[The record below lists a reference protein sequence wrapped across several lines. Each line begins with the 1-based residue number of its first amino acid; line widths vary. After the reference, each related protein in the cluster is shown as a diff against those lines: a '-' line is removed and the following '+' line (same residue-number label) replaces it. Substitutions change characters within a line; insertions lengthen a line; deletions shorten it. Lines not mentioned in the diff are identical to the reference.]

1 MPAFLI
7 VMLGAVGAVAAARF
21 LAREGR
27 RVSATMDA
35 HRATGGQDP
44 AAGPVD
50 QDKVQVLVRD
60 PQTGTYRP
68 RQG

>member
-27 RVSATMDA
+27 RVSETMDA
-35 HRATGGQDP
+35 HRATGGQTS
-44 AAGPVD
+44 ATGPVD
-50 QDKVQVLVRD
+50 QEKVQVLVRD

>member
-7 VMLGAVGAVAAARF
+7 VLLGAVGAVAAARF

-27 RVSATMDA
+27 RVSETMDA
-35 HRATGGQDP
+35 HRAAGGQGP
-44 AAGPVD
+44 AAAQAE

-68 RQG
+68 RQS